1 MSKEPK
7 DIKAIFSE
15 ALEKQ
20 TAEERAAYLD
30 EACGNDADL
39 RSKVEA
45 LLKAHS
51 EAGDFLEV
59 PALGP
64 DVNAD
69 ESPSIEG
76 PKTDIIALDEALTKL
91 TKEDKIVAELVK
103 LRYFAGLTLGQA
115 ANILGV
121 SQRTADRYWAYAR
134 AWLYQEI
141 TKAEK
146 PPCR

>member
-1 MSKEPK
+1 MSQEVK

-15 ALEKQ
+15 ALDKP
-20 TAEERAAYLD
+20 TTEEQAAYLK
-30 EACGNDADL
+30 EVCGNDADL

-45 LLKAHS
+45 LLKAHD

-64 DVNAD
+64 NVNAD

-76 PKTDIIALDEALTKL
+76 PETDIIALDEALAKL
-91 TKEDKIVAELVK
+91 TEEDRTVAELVK

-141 TKAEK
+141 TRADK

>member
-15 ALEKQ
+15 ALERQ

-39 RSKVEA
+39 RSKVKA
-45 LLKAHS
+45 LLKAHN

-59 PALGP
+59 PALGQ

-76 PKTDIIALDEALTKL
+76 PKTDIIALDEALEKL
-91 TKEDKIVAELVK
+91 ADEDKIVAELVK

>member
-1 MSKEPK
+1 MRRILIEN
-7 DIKAIFSE
+7 ARR
-15 ALEKQ
+15 KQ
-20 TAEERAAYLD
+20 RRKHGGGRQRVELD
-30 EACGNDADL
+30 DAD
-39 RSKVEA
+39 VA
-45 LLKAHS
+45 
-51 EAGDFLEV
+51 
-59 PALGP
+59 
-64 DVNAD
+64 
-69 ESPSIEG
+69 IEG
-76 PKTDIIALDEALTKL
+76 PETDIIALDEALAKL
-91 TKEDKIVAELVK
+91 TEEDKIVAELVK

>member
-15 ALEKQ
+15 ALERQ

-76 PKTDIIALDEALTKL
+76 PGTRIGRY
-91 TKEDKIVAELVK
+91 EL
-103 LRYFAGLTLGQA
+103 
-115 ANILGV
+115 
-121 SQRTADRYWAYAR
+121 
-134 AWLYQEI
+134 QELI
-141 TKAEK
+141 G
-146 PPCR
+146 